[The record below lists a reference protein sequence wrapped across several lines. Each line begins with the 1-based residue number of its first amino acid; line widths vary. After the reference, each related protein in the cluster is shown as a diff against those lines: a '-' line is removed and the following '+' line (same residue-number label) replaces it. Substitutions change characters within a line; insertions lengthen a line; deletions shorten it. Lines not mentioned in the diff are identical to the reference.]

1 MKTIYFIRHAK
12 AKKDGESDF
21 LRKLSKRGKADAK
34 ALGEILKEKQ
44 IIPNSIYTSTA
55 VRALTTANILSQ
67 SLNFKGKF
75 ETSDVLYE
83 FDSENLLKFIKSIDD
98 EGEII
103 YIIGHNSAITE
114 ICEILSD
121 SAIGNIPTCGIFG
134 IKFDVLNFKDIEEKM
149 GEVVFYSYPQRDKD
163 KELF

>member
-134 IKFDVLNFKDIEEKM
+134 IKFDVLNFEDIEEKM